1 MASEIKVDT
10 ISEKTS
16 ANGVTIDSVSL
27 KDGKVAT
34 ANSIDSDAY
43 VDGSIDTAHIA
54 DDQITLAKMA
64 AGTDGNVISYDA
76 SGNPVAIATGND
88 GQVLTST
95 GAGSPPAF
103 EAAPG
108 GGLVHLSTVNITSG
122 TANVSFTSD
131 IDSTY
136 NAYVFILSDVH
147 PATDAQPLEM
157 TLSTDGGSSYL
168 SSNYEFAHQGRTSG
182 GTELSHAGT
191 DDSVFDMS
199 SNNVGNATNEQI
211 ACQIYLHKPAGT
223 AGWKLINVLSTVVDN
238 SAATCVGIQGGVQRI
253 QTAINA
259 VQFKFGSGNID
270 RGNFSMFG
278 VSNS

>member
-64 AGTDGNVISYDA
+64 SGTDGNIISYDA

-103 EAAPG
+103 EAAPA
-108 GGLVHLSTVNITSG
+108 GGLTV
-122 TANVSFTSD
+122 ADQWRLTSD
-131 IDSTY
+131 FVGTNADISSNLEQVDTGGQDSLGSAMTQSSG
-136 NAYVFILSDVH
+136 VFTFPSTGYWLVMCTGNFNTAAADNCSIGIFVT
-147 PATDAQPLEM
+147 TDNSSYTQVAHCG
-157 TLSTDGGSSYL
+157 STNKGSAGSSGDTKTQSTL
-168 SSNYEFAHQGRTSG
+168 VDVTNTTNVKVKFTTDSMAGASQINGSTSINYTTFTFLRLGDT
-182 GTELSHAGT
+182 
-191 DDSVFDMS
+191 
-199 SNNVGNATNEQI
+199 
-211 ACQIYLHKPAGT
+211 
-223 AGWKLINVLSTVVDN
+223 
-238 SAATCVGIQGGVQRI
+238 
-253 QTAINA
+253 
-259 VQFKFGSGNID
+259 
-270 RGNFSMFG
+270 
-278 VSNS
+278 

>member
-122 TANVSFTSD
+122 TANVSITSD

>member
-238 SAATCVGIQGGVQRI
+238 SAATCVGIQGGVQLI

>member
-1 MASEIKVDT
+1 MFIFFV
-10 ISEKTS
+10 
-16 ANGVTIDSVSL
+16 
-27 KDGKVAT
+27 
-34 ANSIDSDAY
+34 Y
-43 VDGSIDTAHIA
+43 V
-54 DDQITLAKMA
+54 
-64 AGTDGNVISYDA
+64 VY
-76 SGNPVAIATGND
+76 
-88 GQVLTST
+88 
-95 GAGSPPAF
+95 
-103 EAAPG
+103 E
-108 GGLVHLSTVNITSG
+108 
-122 TANVSFTSD
+122 
-131 IDSTY
+131 TY
-136 NAYVFILSDVH
+136 YVFILSDVH

-270 RGNFSMFG
+270 SGIIKLFG
-278 VSNS
+278 IKDS

>member
-64 AGTDGNVISYDA
+64 SGTDGNIISYDA

-108 GGLVHLSTVNITSG
+108 GGKIHQVVQSSIVTSVQSTTSTSYVDMTNLTLNITPS
-122 TANVSFTSD
+122 ATSSK
-131 IDSTY
+131 ILLIAQ
-136 NAYVFILSDVH
+136 NAFKS
-147 PATDAQPLEM
+147 A
-157 TLSTDGGSSYL
+157 GSSYWTAITIL
-168 SSNYEFAHQGRTSG
+168 RDSTDLGQATYGLGRVNDDSYQAIPVCITYFDSPSSTSQITYKMQFKVEG
-182 GTELSHAGT
+182 GTAY
-191 DDSVFDMS
+191 S
-199 SNNVGNATNEQI
+199 SFEGAPSQ
-211 ACQIYLHKPAGT
+211 LT
-223 AGWKLINVLSTVVDN
+223 AMEIL
-238 SAATCVGIQGGVQRI
+238 A
-253 QTAINA
+253 
-259 VQFKFGSGNID
+259 
-270 RGNFSMFG
+270 
-278 VSNS
+278 